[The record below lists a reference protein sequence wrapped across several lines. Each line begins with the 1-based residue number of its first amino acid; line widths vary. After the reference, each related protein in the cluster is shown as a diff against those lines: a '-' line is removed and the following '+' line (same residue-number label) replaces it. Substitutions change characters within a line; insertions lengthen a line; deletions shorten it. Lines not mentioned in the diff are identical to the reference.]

1 MVVAMVEEEDTV
13 AVMAED
19 MADGDVKREKL
30 MPSLKLM
37 LNLKQMPNPK
47 QMPSPNLMLKPML
60 ITDMVG
66 VMAVVMED
74 MVVMAEERD
83 QHGEVAMEADMEVDM
98 EVDMA
103 AVGVMA
109 AVMVAVEV
117 MAVVTDGAVNM
128 QYRCILLTYQYIQS
142 LAIITYSFTII
153 WPKSHQMLL

>member
-1 MVVAMVEEEDTV
+1 
-13 AVMAED
+13 
-19 MADGDVKREKL
+19 
-30 MPSLKLM
+30 
-37 LNLKQMPNPK
+37 
-47 QMPSPNLMLKPML
+47 MPSPNLMLKPML
-60 ITDMVG
+60 ITDMV
-66 VMAVVMED
+66 VVMED

-103 AVGVMA
+103 AVG
-109 AVMVAVEV
+109 V

>member
-1 MVVAMVEEEDTV
+1 MGDMEADMEAMEADMVAM
-13 AVMAED
+13 
-19 MADGDVKREKL
+19 
-30 MPSLKLM
+30 
-37 LNLKQMPNPK
+37 
-47 QMPSPNLMLKPML
+47 
-60 ITDMVG
+60 G

-83 QHGEVAMEADMEVDM
+83 QHGEVAMEADMEEDM
-98 EVDMA
+98 E
-103 AVGVMA
+103 GVMA